1 MWQYLISTRLR
12 WVRPLQNDLQDG
24 SPNNIQLIP
33 RPRHRQR
40 PHDDRP
46 HGRYQDSLVRCIT
59 SYINKSR
66 LNISSSAPLLR
77 QTIKSLAGYQWRTFY
92 GHQREIPPS
101 DCPDLSSM
109 PRSIFLLKPCNLN
122 NIKNDLNHIPY
133 RSPNRHSQHPPP
145 SPPLVPKILE

>member
-1 MWQYLISTRLR
+1 MWQYLISTRLP

-24 SPNNIQLIP
+24 SPNNIRLIP
-33 RPRHRQR
+33 RQRHRQR

-46 HGRYQDSLVRCIT
+46 QGRYQDSLVLCII

-66 LNISSSAPLLR
+66 LSISSSAPPLHP
-77 QTIKSLAGYQWRTFY
+77 IVKSRDGYQSRTFY

-109 PRSIFLLKPCNLN
+109 LRSTFLLKPYNLN
-122 NIKNDLNHIPY
+122 NIKNDLNHIHY
-133 RSPNRHSQHPPP
+133 LSPNRHSQHPPP
-145 SPPLVPKILE
+145 SPLPVYSTP